1 MRTTG
6 LLVDSITAQAGA
18 LSDGIYARGMAEIDA
33 LTQQVGKQIVAASDL
48 ATSSIASEVAS
59 GLESIEQVA
68 EETACD
74 IQGIVARAFSIIN
87 MNIAAS
93 AAAAKYGATIN
104 GAVEVGATRNAALTA
119 QHAMNS
125 LAAGL
130 AGMAKKSSSVH

>member
-1 MRTTG
+1 MRTTA

-18 LSDGIYARGMAEIDA
+18 LSDGIYARGMAEIDG
-33 LTQQVGKQIVAASDL
+33 LTQQIGKQIVAASDL
-48 ATSSIASEVAS
+48 ATSSLATEVAS
-59 GLESIEQVA
+59 GLEAIEKVA

-74 IQGIVARAFSIIN
+74 IQGIISRAFSIIN

-104 GAVEVGATRNAALTA
+104 GAVQVGATQKSGLTA

-130 AGMAKKSSSVH
+130 AGMAKKSSVH

>member
-1 MRTTG
+1 
-6 LLVDSITAQAGA
+6 
-18 LSDGIYARGMAEIDA
+18 MAEIDG
-33 LTQQVGKQIVAASDL
+33 LTQLAGKQIVASTDL
-48 ATSSIASEVAS
+48 ATSSLAAEIAS
-59 GLESIEQVA
+59 GLQAIEQVA

-74 IQGIVARAFSIIN
+74 IQGIISRAFSIIN

-104 GAVEVGATRNAALTA
+104 GAVEVGATRSSALTA

-130 AGMAKKSSSVH
+130 AGIAKSSSVH